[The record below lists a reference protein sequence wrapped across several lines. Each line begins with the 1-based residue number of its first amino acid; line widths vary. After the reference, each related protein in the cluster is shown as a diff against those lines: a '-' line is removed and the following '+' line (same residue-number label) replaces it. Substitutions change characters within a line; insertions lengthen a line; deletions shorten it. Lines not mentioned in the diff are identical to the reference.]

1 MREVRLRM
9 SAGLRD
15 QPHVVMS
22 SWRGVSGRRYVVIVH
37 DLADAGTI
45 ETPSAVVLGVRRRTA
60 RPSFTSTGSPT
71 QRPSATPWCATW
83 STTMSEPRHC
93 LDLWQL
99 LDVYRCVGEIMVEAA
114 LQMPFAMADVWAQA
128 RRR

>member
-1 MREVRLRM
+1 
-9 SAGLRD
+9 
-15 QPHVVMS
+15 
-22 SWRGVSGRRYVVIVH
+22 
-37 DLADAGTI
+37 
-45 ETPSAVVLGVRRRTA
+45 
-60 RPSFTSTGSPT
+60 
-71 QRPSATPWCATW
+71 
-83 STTMSEPRHC
+83 MSEPRHC